1 MVFSEYGNHQ
11 AEQGVLDIAT
21 GSQSSSTATL
31 LLKRRAI
38 ASSRLQKV
46 LRRKASRRR
55 LTHVAL
61 VGANVLLLGVV
72 VWFVGSESPAAV
84 SSADTKTAA
93 ATVVSSAPLAAD
105 VSATSPVDTYTASD
119 VAVSVALAT
128 RLDETPAVTNQA
140 QSARVAVVASASDV
154 SIVAKPQIVDTP
166 LKTWRDI
173 REYTVVAG
181 DTVTSVAQKF
191 GVTSDSVRWSNG
203 LTGDVLTIGKILY
216 IPPSNGVVYTVVAG
230 DTPQSL
236 ATKYH
241 ADVNTIMSD
250 NEAEIGSLVVGRRVF
265 IANGQIMT
273 ASAARRATARSFSP
287 VYGYN
292 GYDPGWCTYYA
303 AAKSGAPAN
312 WGNANTWAYYAAR
325 SGWKVSSTP
334 TAGAIFQTPRGSL
347 GHVGIVDAVSEDG
360 TMIKYSDMNG
370 LAGWGR
376 VGYSDWIPATK
387 FPNYISR

>member
-1 MVFSEYGNHQ
+1 MS
-11 AEQGVLDIAT
+11 IST
-21 GSQSSSTATL
+21 GSQSSSTAAL

-55 LTHVAL
+55 LTHITL
-61 VGANVLLLGVV
+61 VGANVLLLGIVA
-72 VWFVGSESPAAV
+72 WFVASESPATL
-84 SSADTKTAA
+84 SSPAETRAAA
-93 ATVVSSAPLAAD
+93 ATVVSSAPLTTDA
-105 VSATSPVDTYTASD
+105 STISPVDTYTASD
-119 VAVSVALAT
+119 VAVSVAVAAK
-128 RLDETPAVTNQA
+128 LDETPAVTNQA

-154 SIVAKPQIVDTP
+154 SIAAKPQIVETP

-203 LTGDVLTIGKILY
+203 LTGDALTVGKTLY
-216 IPPSNGVVYTVVAG
+216 IPPSNGVVYTVAAG

-241 ADVNTIMSD
+241 ADVNTIMTD
-250 NEAEIGSLVVGRRVF
+250 NEAEIGSLVVGRRIF

-273 ASAARRATARSFSP
+273 AAAARRATTSSFTP
-287 VYGYN
+287 IYGYN

-325 SGWKVSSTP
+325 SGWRVSSTP
-334 TAGAIFQTPRGSL
+334 TAGAIFQTPRGWA

-370 LAGWGR
+370 LAGFGR
-376 VGYSDWIPATK
+376 VGYSDWVPATK
-387 FPNYISR
+387 FPNYITRN